1 MAERKRTNSNQNR
14 GRRTRR
20 RTRGRSPSPEDSPV
34 AAPTPS
40 DFQGVPSRQELET
53 YYSNKT
59 VRELKGL
66 CTERNIDLTGKKRK
80 AEIVDSL
87 IEYELQQQAPS
98 APATPQPDDMDMG
111 LNDNVFDFSAFD
123 EPAAVPAAP
132 APAAPSTPPASAPP
146 IDGFEQFNGSA
157 FFQQP
162 NQSSDQLGPTLAN
175 AQVRQTVNQV
185 TSQLRQTFLQEAQMD
200 RIFFQNTRSRSNLG
214 QIEQDVLSL
223 CLGHNPTV
231 TGAARQNLLNQFN
244 TARSDQERAQA
255 AIQLQTQ
262 TNIPEN
268 ESSGWPAAGFQALH
282 PATYGITEPRLQED
296 LCVESTH
303 GNNELRIVVPVT
315 NPLFWATREAFNLFW
330 RGGPP
335 GSRYTFDQDE
345 VLGFLYLQELNNSD
359 RRINV
364 NLSTLIDTIRNRGVR
379 SGIEL
384 ALGMMTQTA
393 GPREQLEA
401 ELGNPSLAYFIT
413 GFLILDE
420 AVQVAFTRLTDVYN
434 SDWREVVPNIEGN
447 QGLVNYFRH
456 TRGRNVMRALDEM
469 YTALDNRDL
478 WYHAIRSNYGVVD
491 HLRGI
496 HNISILGISR
506 VLYRDSFRPITDAI
520 TCARFVDYSKG
531 ILQYP
536 PREHNMLMEIER
548 IQQEIQ
554 NVRLAVGGVH
564 PINRAL
570 NELTR
575 VAFQRGLPAN
585 VADRIQT
592 SVHNASM
599 ERLVRPLPPR
609 ILATVLGEN
618 VTANLQ
624 AVAEGEVPISVKD
637 ATLAA
642 EENYKEMIQL
652 GKANPSSAAAV
663 KTPNLPSDFTWLI
676 GDIVFLMPI
685 TFSNTFLES
694 HRFLRAIIES
704 GRNVCCMIT
713 HTRRDQNNELLY
725 RVRILDTTQ
734 RWQINGGIIQSVV
747 FRHIPE
753 TEVTILDIAHPG
765 YAQYNS
771 VFDNYNIRNRVL
783 YSLINGSGLTQ
794 QQEQVLAQR
803 YPNGLDNYV
812 GAAALL
818 TLQGVPHYNPSHPA
832 AELVNEYERY
842 KTEGWCFGMGAPIS
856 GGLDPR
862 NGMDPF
868 DREAAIER
876 RHQRIAEFTTVV
888 PNTPEMKAATE
899 YKWNLAEEQKRQREV
914 TRTHMNLVARQNQ
927 ALTGQFGSLA
937 QRDNRFLRD
946 LLIADYIVVVEAWN
960 KIYFIWREWYIKLGR
975 DRPEERQPF
984 EKFFENKELESL
996 SVQGRTARSILAR
1009 LNGWMQNMLFG
1020 NQRSHQRTPVTIL
1033 DIWRH
1038 GIQPDGTGTPRP
1050 PTFIE
1055 FLNDFQIMLNGSLR
1069 QAIDVFR
1076 SDARNIN
1083 SRGSDARQQVFE
1095 SPQSF
1100 AERSFNQHLQNIIPG
1115 TTLTLDNFQAGFR
1128 QMNQIPKSNDAVG
1141 KYRAAVSR
1149 ITQPR
1154 RNAST
1159 LAANILHGENHD
1171 APQVVISSSSA
1182 AAAPPPE
1189 MAGAPAPV
1197 EMAGAPVPV
1206 EMAAASSA
1214 AAAPAQESKK
1224 ELPPEQ
1230 QYTTKQGGRK
1240 KKRRKRTRRKRKSKK
1255 GKFRKTR
1262 RKRRS
1267 LKKRR
1272 RRRRKK

>member
-66 CTERNIDLTGKKRK
+66 CIERNIDLTGKKRK

-87 IEYELQQQAPS
+87 IEYELQQQAPA
-98 APATPQPDDMDMG
+98 APATPPPDDMNMDM
-111 LNDNVFDFSAFD
+111 DFDIFNES
-123 EPAAVPAAP
+123 AP
-132 APAAPSTPPASAPP
+132 AAAPSTPPASAPP
-146 IDGFEQFNGSA
+146 MDGFDQFNGPA

-175 AQVRQTVNQV
+175 AQVRQTVNRV
-185 TSQLRQTFLQEAQMD
+185 TSQLRQTFLQEARMD

-231 TGAARQNLLNQFN
+231 AGEARQILLNQFN

-282 PATYGITEPRLQED
+282 PTTYGITDPRLQKD

-303 GNNELRIVVPVT
+303 GNDELRIVVPVT

-335 GSRYTFDQDE
+335 GSRYTFEQDE
-345 VLGFLYLQELNNSD
+345 VLGFLYLQELSKSD

-364 NLSTLIDTIRNRGVR
+364 NLSTLIDAIRNRGVR
-379 SGIEL
+379 TAIEL

-401 ELGNPSLAYFIT
+401 QQGNPSLAYFIT

-420 AVQVAFTRLTDVYN
+420 AVQVAFTRLIDVYN
-434 SDWREVVPNIEGN
+434 SDWRGVIPDIEGN

-478 WYHAIRSNYGVVD
+478 WYHAIRSNYGVID
-491 HLRGI
+491 NLRGI

-506 VLYRDSFRPITDAI
+506 VLYRGSFRPITDAI

-536 PREHNMLMEIER
+536 PREHSMLMEIEK

-554 NVRLAVGGVH
+554 NVRLAVGGIH

-570 NELTR
+570 DELTR

-599 ERLVRPLPPR
+599 ERLARPLPPR

-618 VTANLQ
+618 VTANLE
-624 AVAEGEVPISVKD
+624 AMAEGKVPISVKD

-642 EENYKEMIQL
+642 EENYKEMIRL

-663 KTPNLPSDFTWLI
+663 KTPNLPSDFRWLI

-713 HTRRDQNNELLY
+713 HIGRDQNNELLY
-725 RVRILDTTQ
+725 RVRILDTTR

-765 YAQYNS
+765 YAQYDS
-771 VFDNYNIRNRVL
+771 IFHDYNIRNRVL

-794 QQEQVLAQR
+794 EQEQVLAQR

-842 KTEGWCFGMGAPIS
+842 RIEGWCFGMGAPIS
-856 GGLDPR
+856 GGLDPAS
-862 NGMDPF
+862 GIDPF
-868 DREAAIER
+868 DRDAAIAR
-876 RHQRIAEFTTVV
+876 RHQRIVELTTVA
-888 PNTPEMKAATE
+888 PNTPAIKAGTE
-899 YKWNLAEEQKRQREV
+899 YKWNLAREQ
-914 TRTHMNLVARQNQ
+914 
-927 ALTGQFGSLA
+927 
-937 QRDNRFLRD
+937 
-946 LLIADYIVVVEAWN
+946 
-960 KIYFIWREWYIKLGR
+960 
-975 DRPEERQPF
+975 
-984 EKFFENKELESL
+984 
-996 SVQGRTARSILAR
+996 
-1009 LNGWMQNMLFG
+1009 
-1020 NQRSHQRTPVTIL
+1020 
-1033 DIWRH
+1033 
-1038 GIQPDGTGTPRP
+1038 
-1050 PTFIE
+1050 
-1055 FLNDFQIMLNGSLR
+1055 
-1069 QAIDVFR
+1069 
-1076 SDARNIN
+1076 
-1083 SRGSDARQQVFE
+1083 
-1095 SPQSF
+1095 
-1100 AERSFNQHLQNIIPG
+1100 
-1115 TTLTLDNFQAGFR
+1115 
-1128 QMNQIPKSNDAVG
+1128 
-1141 KYRAAVSR
+1141 
-1149 ITQPR
+1149 
-1154 RNAST
+1154 
-1159 LAANILHGENHD
+1159 
-1171 APQVVISSSSA
+1171 
-1182 AAAPPPE
+1182 
-1189 MAGAPAPV
+1189 
-1197 EMAGAPVPV
+1197 
-1206 EMAAASSA
+1206 
-1214 AAAPAQESKK
+1214 
-1224 ELPPEQ
+1224 
-1230 QYTTKQGGRK
+1230 
-1240 KKRRKRTRRKRKSKK
+1240 
-1255 GKFRKTR
+1255 
-1262 RKRRS
+1262 
-1267 LKKRR
+1267 
-1272 RRRRKK
+1272 